1 MTTLITPLIVAR
13 EALIAL
19 ENNMV
24 MGNLVHRDYSREF
37 QNVGATVVVRKP
49 ASFTATAFTQGAA
62 GAAAQTITEGSVAVI
77 LDKLWDVSFEVTS
90 MELSLDIV
98 DFSEQLL
105 QPAMRAIAQAVDLD
119 LCTRSATAIAN
130 YYPVTSTAVVA
141 DVANLS
147 AVLDINKAPMT
158 DRRLV
163 LHPATKAG
171 FIPLDA
177 FLNADKR
184 GDGGKALRSAEL
196 GEVMG
201 FNCYSDQNIVTQ
213 TRSFLLANATAAGT
227 GTITGAWAAAATAGT
242 VTGAT
247 AAAVSTA
254 PIGTPFK
261 VSGYDEW
268 FYMTAPCTAGTS
280 GIATISQFSP
290 AVVAGFT
297 DGSVVTFQLTGRDNL
312 AFHKNCIALV
322 TAPLQPPIGGAKGAV
337 ASYNGLSCRVVYDY
351 IVASKKNWISVDFLA
366 GVKVLDPKLGA
377 RFIDKR

>member
-24 MGNLVHRDYSREF
+24 MGNLVHRDYSKEY
-37 QNVGATVVVRKP
+37 QSVGATVVVRKP
-49 ASFTATAFTQGAA
+49 ASFTATAFTSA
-62 GAAAQTITEGSVAVI
+62 AAAQTITEGSVAVV
-77 LDKLWDVSFEVTS
+77 LDKHWDVSFEVTS
-90 MELSLDIV
+90 QELSLDIV

-130 YYPVTSTAVVA
+130 YYPVTSTPVVA

-147 AVLDINKAPMT
+147 SVLDINKAPMS

-163 LHPATKAG
+163 LHPATKAAY
-171 FIPLDA
+171 ISLDA
-177 FLNADKR
+177 FLHADKR
-184 GDGGKALRSAEL
+184 GDGGKALRTAEI
-196 GEVMG
+196 GGVMG
-201 FNCYSDQNIVTQ
+201 LQTYMDQNIVTQ

-227 GTITGAWAAAATAGT
+227 GTITGAWAAGATAGT

-261 VSGYDEW
+261 VTGYDEW

-290 AVVAGFT
+290 ATVATSMT
-297 DGSVVTFQLTGRDNL
+297 DASVVTFQLTGRDNL

-322 TAPLQPPIGGAKGAV
+322 TAPLAPPIGGAKGAV

-351 IVASKKNWISVDFLA
+351 TGTSKKNWISVDFLE

>member
-1 MTTLITPLIVAR
+1 MTTIISPLVLARESLIV
-13 EALIAL
+13 L

-24 MGNLVHRDYSREF
+24 LGNLVHRDYSREY
-37 QNVGATVVVRKP
+37 QNIGATVVIRKP
-49 ASFTATAFTQGAA
+49 TSFTATAFA
-62 GAAAQTITEGSVAVI
+62 GSAAAQTITESSVSVI
-77 LDKLWDVSFEVTS
+77 LDKHWDVSFEVTS
-90 MELSLDIV
+90 QELSLDIV

-105 QPAMRAIAQAVDLD
+105 QPALRAIAQEVDSD
-119 LCTRSATAIAN
+119 IATRSATAIAAH
-130 YYPVTSTAVVA
+130 YPVTSTPVVA

-147 AVLDINKAPMT
+147 AVMDIMKVPMG

-163 LHPATKAG
+163 LHPATKAAY
-171 FIPLDA
+171 ISLDS

-184 GDGGKALRSAEL
+184 GDGGQALRKAEI

-201 FNCYSDQNIVTQ
+201 FDTYMDQNIPTQ
-213 TRSFLLANATAAGT
+213 TRRFLDANAAVAGT
-227 GTITGAWAAAATAGT
+227 GNLTGALAAAATSCT

-261 VSGYDEW
+261 FTGYDQW

-280 GIATISQFSP
+280 GIATVTQFSP
-290 AVVAGFT
+290 ANAAT
-297 DGSVVTFQLTGRDNL
+297 IADTTVVTFQMTGRDNL
-312 AFHKNCIALV
+312 AFHKNAIAFV

-337 ASYNGLSCRVVYDY
+337 ANYNGLSCRVVYDY
-351 IVASKKNWISVDFLA
+351 TSTSKTNWVSVDLLC
-366 GVKVLDPKLGA
+366 GVKMLDKDLAA